1 MWQKMLSNSYLNVNT
16 TGKQVWADQ
25 VATKASS
32 EIVKHPVTVSLGH
45 FGVNVVA
52 TVAQFSNFLGQ

>member
-1 MWQKMLSNSYLNVNT
+1 MLSNSYLNVNT
-16 TGKQVWADQ
+16 TGKQVGADQ
-25 VATKASS
+25 VATKASP

-52 TVAQFSNFLGQ
+52 TVAQFSDFLGQ

>member
-1 MWQKMLSNSYLNVNT
+1 MSNSYLNVNT
-16 TGKQVWADQ
+16 TGKQVGADQ
-25 VATKASS
+25 VATKASP

-52 TVAQFSNFLGQ
+52 TVAQFSDFLGQ